1 MKLPVNASL
10 RDGTPIVIQPMQPDD
25 KATLVAGL
33 ERMSERSRY
42 QRFMSPKPRFTSAE
56 LTYLTDV
63 DHHSHEA
70 LVAVEPDSGRP
81 LGVARFVRIADEP
94 EVAEAAAAVLDDSQR
109 RGVGTAL
116 VETLSARA
124 REEGITRFRATALQE
139 NKAIL
144 GLLQKVGPLTVTH
157 SGGPEVEVEFDLGTE
172 GRWRHL
178 LGALRAAA
186 RGELHFALPRRA
198 GAVRRD

>member
-1 MKLPVNASL
+1 MRLPVNASL
-10 RDGTPIVIQPMQPDD
+10 RDGTPIVIRPLQPDD
-25 KATLVAGL
+25 KSTLAASL

-56 LTYLTDV
+56 LAYLTEV

-70 LVAVEPDSGRP
+70 LVAVDAESRRP
-81 LGVARFVRIADEP
+81 LGVARFVRIAEEP
-94 EVAEAAAAVLDDSQR
+94 EVADASVAVLDDSQR

-116 VETLSARA
+116 LETLSARA
-124 REEGITRFRATALQE
+124 REEGITRFRATALHE
-139 NKAIL
+139 NRAIL
-144 GLLQKVGPLTVTH
+144 GLLEKLGPLTVTH
-157 SGGPEVEVEFDLGTE
+157 SGGPEVEVEFELGAE

-186 RGELHFALPRRA
+186 RGELDFALPRR
-198 GAVRRD
+198 GRAVRRG